1 MPIQTPTRILHIIST
16 LDVGGAELNLLR
28 LLKSMDRNAFE
39 NHVACM
45 TQPGTTAHKLEQI
58 GIPVH
63 SLKMKKGVPDPRALL
78 RLRFLAGLTTP
89 GIIQCWMYHANLIG
103 LTLLKPR
110 ITLWNIR
117 CSDMDLSYYTRGY
130 RWSVKTGAVVS
141 RIPEAVIV
149 NSHAGRKAHE
159 ELGYRPKRWVIIP
172 NGFDTDVFMPD
183 PKARSEIR
191 AELNIPEN
199 ALAIG
204 LIGRFDPMK
213 DHGTFFQASKL
224 FLKSNPH
231 THFILAGKDVT
242 RENPRIVLTDN
253 TEQFHLL
260 GEREDV
266 ERILACLDI
275 ATSSSIS
282 EGFPNVIAEAMAC
295 GVPCVT
301 TDAGDARLLIGD
313 TGMVINKSSPRNL
326 CEAWELMVR
335 LSPNIR
341 REMGLMAR
349 ERIMHLFTLKQT
361 TESYESLYREIIN
374 SKSS

>member
-1 MPIQTPTRILHIIST
+1 M
-16 LDVGGAELNLLR
+16 A
-28 LLKSMDRNAFE
+28 
-39 NHVACM
+39 
-45 TQPGTTAHKLEQI
+45 QPGATAHKMEQI

-63 SLKMKKGVPDPRALL
+63 SLKMKKGVPDPMALL

-110 ITLWNIR
+110 TTLWNIR

-224 FLKSNPH
+224 FLKSNPR

>member
-1 MPIQTPTRILHIIST
+1 MSIQTPIRILHIIST

-28 LLKSMDRNAFE
+28 LLKFMDRDAFE

-45 TQPGTTAHKLEQI
+45 TQPGTTAHKMEQI

-78 RLRFLAGLTTP
+78 RLRFLSGLIMP
-89 GIIQCWMYHANLIG
+89 DVIQCWMYHANLIG

-110 ITLWNIR
+110 TTLWNIR
-117 CSDMDLSYYTRGY
+117 CSDMDLSFYTRGY
-130 RWSVKTGAVVS
+130 RWSVKTGAVLS

-149 NSHAGRKAHE
+149 NSHAGRRAHE
-159 ELGYRPKRWVIIP
+159 ELGYRPKRWVVIP

-183 PKARSEIR
+183 PNTRAEIR

-199 ALAIG
+199 TLVIG

-224 FLKSNPH
+224 FLKSNPR

-242 RENPRIVLTDN
+242 QENPRIALTDN

-266 ERILACLDI
+266 EHILASLDI

-282 EGFPNVIAEAMAC
+282 EGFPNVLAEAMAC
-295 GVPCVT
+295 GVPCVA
-301 TDAGDARLLIGD
+301 TDAGDSRLLIGD
-313 TGMVINKSSPRNL
+313 TGIVTGKSSPRDL
-326 CEAWELMVR
+326 CDAWELMAR
-335 LSPNIR
+335 LRPDAR
-341 REMGLMAR
+341 REMGLKAR
-349 ERIMHLFTLKQT
+349 SRIMQSFTMKQAT
-361 TESYESLYREIIN
+361 GSYESLYREIIKG
-374 SKSS
+374 KSS

>member
-1 MPIQTPTRILHIIST
+1 MSIQTPIRILHIIST

-28 LLKSMDRNAFE
+28 LLKSMDKDAFE

-45 TQPGTTAHKLEQI
+45 TQPGATAHKMEQI

-110 ITLWNIR
+110 TTLWNIR

>member
-1 MPIQTPTRILHIIST
+1 MSIQTPTRILHIIST

-28 LLKSMDRNAFE
+28 LLKSMDRDAFE

-45 TQPGTTAHKLEQI
+45 TQPGTTAHKMEQI

-63 SLKMKKGVPDPRALL
+63 SLNMKKGVPDPRALL
-78 RLRFLAGLTTP
+78 RLRFLAGLTRP

-103 LTLLKPR
+103 LTLLKPKT
-110 ITLWNIR
+110 TLWNIR

-183 PKARSEIR
+183 PNARSEIR

-199 ALAIG
+199 ALVIG

-224 FLKSNPH
+224 FLESNPR
-231 THFILAGKDVT
+231 THFILAGKNVT
-242 RENPRIVLTDN
+242 QENPRIVLTDN

-295 GVPCVT
+295 GIPCVT
-301 TDAGDARLLIGD
+301 TDAGDTRLLIGD
-313 TGMVINKSSPRNL
+313 TGIVINKGSPRDL
-326 CEAWELMVR
+326 CEAWELMAR

-341 REMGLMAR
+341 REMGLVAR
-349 ERIMHLFTLKQT
+349 ERITHLFTLKQT
-361 TESYESLYREIIN
+361 TESYESLYHEIIN
-374 SKSS
+374 SKSR